1 MTPGAR
7 APVPQA
13 RAQRWGRGDCAADG
27 EGASQD
33 GGSPPPE
40 VKGNEEGQGVIGP
53 PQLLE
58 A

>member
-13 RAQRWGRGDCAADG
+13 RAQRWGRGDGAADG
-27 EGASQD
+27 EGASRG
-33 GGSPPPE
+33 GGSPRCMPPE
-40 VKGNEEGQGVIGP
+40 GKGNEEGQGVV
-53 PQLLE
+53 LLE